1 MTACAAETA
10 RTRST
15 IDRHQP
21 IEHQLALA
29 STKLWKGAVGVE
41 ISGKAQPVRT
51 AVANQKL
58 LGVSSGTYAAGV
70 ADTAFVQPPMIFEQG
85 VFEIPNSTSDPVLT
99 TDIGITV
106 AFESDNAVKHTNAAN
121 DVLVTCKYITPA
133 GLVGVDIRN
142 P

>member
-21 IEHQLALA
+21 IEHQLQL
-29 STKLWKGAVGVE
+29 TGTTIWKGAVGVE
-41 ISGKAQPVRT
+41 ISGKAQPCRT

-58 LGVSSGTYAAGV
+58 LGVSVGTYGPV
-70 ADTAFVQPPMIFEQG
+70 SADTARVQPPMIFDQG
-85 VFEIPNSTSDPVLT
+85 IYEFPNSTSDPVLT
-99 TDIGITV
+99 TDIGTTV
-106 AFESDNAVKHTNAAN
+106 AFADDNTVKHTNAAN

-133 GLVGVDIRN
+133 GMVGVDVRN